1 MSKAKAKLPYRRV
14 KMLADMLL
22 EMGRPEDA
30 LVEYEKSMSVDPNRF
45 NGLYGAARAAE
56 LSNQRDKATSYFSRL
71 LANCG
76 GGTHSARPELG
87 HAKFFLVSQ
96 RLINTMRKF
105 RNCTICFLP

>member
-1 MSKAKAKLPYRRV
+1 LRGVADKQDVECKGEVALPARE
-14 KMLADMLL
+14 MLADMLL

-87 HAKFFLVSQ
+87 DAKFFLAGD
-96 RLINTMRKF
+96 
-105 RNCTICFLP
+105 